1 MGPFSGNR
9 QHHSSLAESGFTSD
23 GGKNVAYATNRTT
36 KPDGVPR
43 KCCLVADIFARTKSC
58 HSRTYV
64 YNTRAGKH
72 VTSVLHIDEKTVGDR
87 EGFLTWLKDMF
98 NKPVVAE
105 DRTHEADTSIVT
117 IDRTAT
123 TLDRPEITVS
133 KRPANSSGKIDVV
146 NQKLAN
152 FNATQSMRK
161 FEDGNIRIEKY
172 NAENDAEKC
181 ASAIQQS
188 ATHISSQ
195 SSKKTLER
203 GTDSD
208 FAWFNPG
215 EINRSERNV
224 MKFAARDDSD
234 VAAHYRRY
242 TNPRHCYRLPP
253 RTKQPLLESCALNR
267 NIGVSKRAIADF
279 APRNSKPPVGEPN
292 MPEKR
297 EKQDRKEKKKP
308 IIRTDGEF
316 ADSSENRAEMVAGD
330 NPKGDPG
337 TAFRYEWGVKL
348 VEEPAA
354 EASDNDNL
362 AEKSQR
368 YVTKRFWGVNLKQ
381 PKPDVEDA
389 PSPASEDPGRNA
401 EEHRNTFSISKSSDT
416 IANETRSNV
425 FSPLNILTKES
436 DASSLKGTTAEYLS
450 TPSYRANITSP
461 SNKAATSQ
469 QEKTDADSSEAL
481 RKIMKTSLNELKE
494 TVAIDDEYNVP
505 EGTTLDTEITA
516 WKNLAM
522 KSKTVLHKEV
532 YMLPDNVENMDMVSI
547 RPEAPQPKLDV
558 QVVKSS
564 EDTLEDQKVDRSNS
578 GYKAAKS
585 MEMKHFGSP
594 QKPDGYV
601 SGKRLHT
608 ASMRIPYAHRHVS
621 NIATLSN
628 NSALVDKIMQMRCSR
643 LTSAFSTNSDSSKE
657 VIKTL
662 NQQNKEETDSKSWNK
677 EGKSNDSNASNLL
690 SIKRPFLSSLKSR
703 TFSSSNKKSPDTDNF
718 AENVIANKETET
730 SLNQSQTASHYKKNI
745 RLSSESAPK
754 DETRFKDEDVQD
766 EIEHYDS
773 RNKDATYIDFDTPST
788 DSDRIES
795 SNAKLSEEDSK
806 PTKESDKNV
815 NWDSNVEDVE
825 NEYIDDGDYVRLPG
839 DRYPYNK
846 ENLDKWSR
854 FVYKPIKRETKF
866 DSVSV
871 QRPSPRNANGN
882 AYANITRNSHAS
894 ALMKTSGSG
903 DGAEAKN
910 AGRSGS
916 GFHVSS
922 RSQRVVSDCLRG
934 DAADGLGL
942 RRWTEAFS
950 RLDVRGEMDEVAARG
965 GDDASSRAY
974 HQ

>member
-1 MGPFSGNR
+1 MCAFSSNSRGAMRQCAPAHVVRELFGP
-9 QHHSSLAESGFTSD
+9 
-23 GGKNVAYATNRTT
+23 
-36 KPDGVPR
+36 
-43 KCCLVADIFARTKSC
+43 KSRRNL
-58 HSRTYV
+58 S
-64 YNTRAGKH
+64 AA
-72 VTSVLHIDEKTVGDR
+72 SVLHIDEKTVGER
-87 EGFLTWLKDMF
+87 EGFLTWLKDIF

-117 IDRTAT
+117 IDRAAT
-123 TLDRPEITVS
+123 TLDHPEITVS
-133 KRPANSSGKIDVV
+133 KWPADSSGKVDVV

-152 FNATQSMRK
+152 FNTTHSMTK

-172 NAENDAEKC
+172 NAGNDEKR
-181 ASAIQQS
+181 ANAIQQS
-188 ATHISSQ
+188 ATYISSQ

-215 EINRSERNV
+215 EIHRSERNV

-279 APRNSKPPVGEPN
+279 APRNSKPPVREPN

-297 EKQDRKEKKKP
+297 EKTDEKKDRKEKKKP
-308 IIRTDGEF
+308 VIRTDGEF

-348 VEEPAA
+348 AEEPAA

-381 PKPDVEDA
+381 LKPDVEDA
-389 PSPASEDPGRNA
+389 PSLASKDPGRNA
-401 EEHRNTFSISKSSDT
+401 EEHRNTFSISKNSDT
-416 IANETRSNV
+416 IANETRNNV
-425 FSPLNILTKES
+425 FSPVNISTKES
-436 DASSLKGTTAEYLS
+436 DASSLKGTIAEYLS
-450 TPSYRANITSP
+450 TPSYRANQTSP
-461 SNKAATSQ
+461 NSNSVTPQ
-469 QEKTDADSSEAL
+469 QEKTDADSSKAL
-481 RKIMKTSLNELKE
+481 RKIIKTSLNELKE
-494 TVAIDDEYNVP
+494 TIAIDDEYNIP
-505 EGTTLDTEITA
+505 EGATLETEITA
-516 WKNLAM
+516 WKNVAM
-522 KSKTVLHKEV
+522 KSKTVSHKEI
-532 YMLPDNVENMDMVSI
+532 YMSPDNLENMDMVSI

-564 EDTLEDQKVDRSNS
+564 EDTWEDQEVDQSNS
-578 GYKAAKS
+578 GYKAVKS

-601 SGKRLHT
+601 SSKRLHT
-608 ASMRIPYAHRHVS
+608 ASMQIPYAHRHVS

-628 NSALVDKIMQMRCSR
+628 NPALVDKIMQMKCSR
-643 LTSAFSTNSDSSKE
+643 LTSAFSTNSESSKE

-662 NQQNKEETDSKSWNK
+662 NQQSKEETDSKSWNK
-677 EGKSNDSNASNLL
+677 EGKSNDSNASNSL
-690 SIKRPFLSSLKSR
+690 SVKRPFSSSLESR

-718 AENVIANKETET
+718 AENVIADKETEI
-730 SLNQSQTASHYKKNI
+730 SLNQSQTASHYKKNT
-745 RLSSESAPK
+745 RLSSESAPE
-754 DETRFKDEDVQD
+754 DETCFKDEDVQD
-766 EIEHYDS
+766 EIERYDS
-773 RNKDATYIDFDTPST
+773 PNKDAAYIDFDTPPT
-788 DSDRIES
+788 DSDRIKS

-806 PTKESDKNV
+806 PITESNKNA

-839 DRYPYNK
+839 DCYPYNK
-846 ENLDKWSR
+846 ENLDKWSH
-854 FVYKPIKRETKF
+854 FVYKPIKQETKF
-866 DSVSV
+866 DSVSAE
-871 QRPSPRNANGN
+871 RPSPRNANDN
-882 AYANITRNSHAS
+882 SYANITRDSHAG
-894 ALMKTSGSG
+894 AVMKTSGSG

-910 AGRSGS
+910 AGRRSGS

-934 DAADGLGL
+934 DAADALGL